1 MKIYAIVAASKNH
14 AIGNEGDIPWRLPA
28 DLKYFKRT
36 TMGHPIIMGRK
47 SFEAIGQPLPKR
59 TNIIIT
65 RDPFY
70 AVSNALVCHSLV
82 EALDL
87 AADTGSDVAF
97 IIGGG
102 EIYKL
107 AWDLLDRIYYTEV
120 DVEIPEADTFFP
132 EIDDAHWKL
141 VSEEKHGP
149 DEKNTLSYNFQIYDR
164 I

>member
-14 AIGNEGDIPWRLPA
+14 AIGKNGEIPWYLPA

-65 RDPFY
+65 RDPYY

-87 AADTGSDVAF
+87 AADTDSEIAF

-107 AWDLLDRIYYTEV
+107 AWDLVDRIYYTEV
-120 DVEIPEADTFFP
+120 DIEVPDADTFFP
-132 EIDDAHWKL
+132 EIEESSWKL

-149 DEKNTLSYNFQIYDR
+149 DEKNKLSYNYKVYDR

>member
-1 MKIYAIVAASKNH
+1 MKVYSIVAASKNH
-14 AIGNEGDIPWRLPA
+14 AIGNEGDIPWHLPA

-36 TMGHPIIMGRK
+36 TMGFPIIMGRK

-65 RDPFY
+65 RDPYY

-82 EALDL
+82 EALEL
-87 AADTGSDVAF
+87 AANTESEVAF

-102 EIYKL
+102 EIYRL
-107 AWDLLDRIYYTEV
+107 AWDFVDRIYFTEV
-120 DVEIPEADTFFP
+120 DIEVPEADTFFP
-132 EIDDAHWKL
+132 EIDEDQWKL
-141 VSEEKHGP
+141 VSEEHHEP
-149 DEKNTLSYNFQIYDR
+149 DEKNELSYTFKVYDR

>member
-1 MKIYAIVAASKNH
+1 MKVYAIVAASKNH
-14 AIGNEGDIPWRLPA
+14 AIGNKGDIPWRLPA

-47 SFEAIGQPLPKR
+47 SFESIGQPLPKR

-87 AADTGSDVAF
+87 AVDTGSDVAF

-107 AWDLLDRIYYTEV
+107 AWDLVDRIYYTEV
-120 DVEIPEADTFFP
+120 DVDIPEADTFFP
-132 EIDDAHWKL
+132 EIDASQWRL
-141 VSEEKHGP
+141 VSEEKHDP
-149 DEKNTLSYNFQIYDR
+149 DEKNTLSYNFKVYDR